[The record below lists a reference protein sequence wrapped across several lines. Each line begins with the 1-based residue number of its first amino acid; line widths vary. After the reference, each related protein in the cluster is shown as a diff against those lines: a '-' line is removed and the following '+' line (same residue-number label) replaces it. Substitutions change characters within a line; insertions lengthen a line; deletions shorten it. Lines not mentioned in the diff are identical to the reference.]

1 MDYQDNAI
9 GLLFGGL
16 EFFVP
21 PSGPRTVVASWYS
34 PIDPVLQ
41 QLGVHL
47 P

>member
-1 MDYQDNAI
+1 MDYQAHAI

-16 EFFVP
+16 TFATS
-21 PSGPRTVVASWYS
+21 SGPTTVASWYS
-34 PIDPVLQ
+34 PIDDVLN